1 MGTITQGILG
11 GFSGKVGTVIG
22 ASWKGISYMRGQ
34 AQHVKNPRTAAQT
47 YNRAALQLITDTL
60 RPIIPTL
67 RMTFAK
73 SAGKMSEFNKAVQI
87 NYKESIVNQDGTP
100 VVDYSKLVLS
110 KGSIK
115 PFDQLIINDMSQ
127 DGNYYMYPKNN
138 DNSSVR
144 YEGLIYFIYDVENK
158 SWYTKIYEYSFR
170 TGSMLDSYGIVLH
183 ANQSYLGFACAY
195 DPSTGQVSNPVTE
208 VQVYGAYH

>member
-1 MGTITQGILG
+1 MKNTDKVTLTLGQLKRLVNESYLDDLPIRNEAKDENKPEVELQDILD
-11 GFSGKVGTVIG
+11 KI
-22 ASWKGISYMRGQ
+22 
-34 AQHVKNPRTAAQT
+34 
-47 YNRAALQLITDTL
+47 
-60 RPIIPTL
+60 
-67 RMTFAK
+67 
-73 SAGKMSEFNKAVQI
+73 
-87 NYKESIVNQDGTP
+87 
-100 VVDYSKLVLS
+100 VDYSKLVLS

-144 YEGLIYFIYDVENK
+144 YQGLIYFIYDVENK

-208 VQVYGAYH
+208 VQVYGGYH

>member
-1 MGTITQGILG
+1 MGTIKQGILG
-11 GFSGKVGTVIG
+11 GFSGKVGTVVG

-87 NYKESIVNQDGTP
+87 NYKKAIVNQDSQP
-100 VVDYSKLVLS
+100 VVDYSKLILS
-110 KGSIK
+110 KGTLKRFSYL
-115 PFDQLIINDMSQ
+115 LITDESFSGEYTIEALND
-127 DGNYYMYPKNN
+127 
-138 DNSSVR
+138 DNSQIE
-144 YEGLIYFIYDVENK
+144 YPGMIFFIYDKRK
-158 SWYTKIYEYSFR
+158 SSWFT
-170 TGSMLDSYGIVLH
+170 GIVSEPFTTGEGFNYEGIPLLGSSS
-183 ANQSYLGFACAY
+183 QFLGFACVY
-195 DPSTGQVSNPVTE
+195 DSATGQVSDPIAE
-208 VQVYGAYH
+208 VEING